1 MKGVFLYFFRKF
13 CLNFSK
19 KNYSKRKRPFFFIVI
34 FNMNYV

>member
-19 KNYSKRKRPFFFIVI
+19 KKLFEKKKAILLHCNL
-34 FNMNYV
+34 